1 MKRVVTSIWFLALI
15 IAVPVILFFPPVF
28 DKYKADLEETIH
40 NSEKVYQIYFVDL
53 DSDGVKEKV
62 KCFPNVKG
70 GLSLHYFEDGGANL
84 IDQLNFSNQNYTN
97 FSKIYF
103 ADVDE
108 NKFTEIY
115 GFTISQDSLFLNWF
129 EPYPNKNGLE
139 HSKFITKLGTY
150 NKGKIDVN
158 IADLYFSDL
167 NLDGSIDLV
176 FPVNS
181 GYSLTPR
188 NIFVYDVKN
197 DSVYHSEYTGLNP
210 FKLSFTDLNGDS
222 KLEIIADNGAS
233 GNLKDSLGNLHTDN
247 VSVLQVFNSDLT
259 PYFPTISFSEGLI
272 NGVKNFIVGDEQKSI
287 LTFHFAE
294 NDSIKAKFY
303 LFNGKGEKTDSLLLP
318 DRLKNQ
324 RHQIFQKNKN
334 KYFIVEGKYL
344 TRIKADLEIVGT
356 SVLDVPET
364 SEAKYL
370 INYKGT
376 KKQLVFVDILGKNL
390 TIFLEGLTRKI
401 ELNFEQRIS
410 AFTKWNNLGNGK
422 FFVLS
427 GNSEYY
433 YQLRKNNLFYLKYPG
448 YLLIYFLTAAFIWLL
463 QTARMR
469 QLREKHELQNQVHE
483 LQLKSLKNQL
493 DPHFMYNTFN
503 TIASV
508 IKQGRNDEAYDLF
521 VILSKMVRS
530 NLDNSNEIYS
540 TLKKEIDFVR
550 HYLIIQKFR
559 FKELFEF
566 NIKIEKDVN
575 TTLVLPKMLIQIHVE
590 NALKHGLRTVKNG
603 GVLELR
609 VKNEFENIK
618 IEIIDNGI
626 GREESKKNN
635 HGLPGIGLK
644 TIHQIIELNNKK
656 QKNKISQE
664 IFDLQDRNGKPIGTK
679 VIIKIKV

>member
-1 MKRVVTSIWFLALI
+1 VKQVVTSIWFLAFI

-28 DKYKADLEETIH
+28 DKYNADLENTIH
-40 NSEKVYQIYFVDL
+40 NSEKIYKIYFIDL

-62 KCFPNVKG
+62 KCFPDANG
-70 GLSLHYFEDGGANL
+70 RLSLHYFEDEGKNL
-84 IDQLNFSNQNYTN
+84 IDQLNFPNQHYPD
-97 FSKIYF
+97 FSQIYF

-108 NKFTEIY
+108 NKFSEIY
-115 GFTISQDSLFLNWF
+115 GFTISHDSLFLNWF

-139 HSKFITKLGTY
+139 HSKFVTKLGTY
-150 NKGKIDVN
+150 NKGKIDVD
-158 IADLYFSDL
+158 ITDLYFSDL

-176 FPVNS
+176 FPVSS

-188 NIFVYDVKN
+188 NIFVFDVKN
-197 DSVYHSEYTGLNP
+197 DTIYHSEYLGLN
-210 FKLSFTDLNGDS
+210 SFSLRFADLDGDS
-222 KLEIIADNGAS
+222 KPEIIADNAAS

-259 PYFPTISFSEGLI
+259 PYFPTISFSKGLLS
-272 NGVKNFIVGDEQKSI
+272 GVKNFIVGEEQQSI
-287 LTFHFAE
+287 LTFHYSE
-294 NDSIKAKFY
+294 NDSIKARFY
-303 LFNGKGEKTDSLLLP
+303 LFNAKGEKTDSLLLP
-318 DRLKNQ
+318 DRVKNQ
-324 RHQIFQKNKN
+324 RHQLFQKHKN

-344 TRIKADLEIVGT
+344 TRITADLEIVET

-364 SEAKYL
+364 SSAKYL

-376 KKQLVFVDILGKNL
+376 KKQLVFEDIINNRI

-401 ELNFEQRIS
+401 ELNFEQRVS
-410 AFTKWNNLGNGK
+410 PFTKWNYLGNGK
-422 FFVLS
+422 FYVLS

-463 QTARMR
+463 QAARMR

-521 VILSKMVRS
+521 VIMSKMVRS
-530 NLDNSNEIYS
+530 NLDNSNEIYT

-550 HYLIIQKFR
+550 NYLIIQKFR

-566 NIKIEKDVN
+566 NIKI
-575 TTLVLPKMLIQIHVE
+575 H
-590 NALKHGLRTVKNG
+590 
-603 GVLELR
+603 
-609 VKNEFENIK
+609 
-618 IEIIDNGI
+618 
-626 GREESKKNN
+626 
-635 HGLPGIGLK
+635 
-644 TIHQIIELNNKK
+644 
-656 QKNKISQE
+656 
-664 IFDLQDRNGKPIGTK
+664 
-679 VIIKIKV
+679 